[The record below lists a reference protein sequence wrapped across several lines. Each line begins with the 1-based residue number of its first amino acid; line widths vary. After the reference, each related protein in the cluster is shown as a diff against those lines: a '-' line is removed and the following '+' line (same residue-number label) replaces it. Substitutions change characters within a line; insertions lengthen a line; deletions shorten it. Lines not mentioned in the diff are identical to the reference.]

1 MLNSQIKLEI
11 REYEKKIKEIN
22 EKLDDDRYMQE
33 VVAGSLIGRK
43 HAYMEFI
50 EKIKEWCE

>member
-22 EKLDDDRYMQE
+22 I
-33 VVAGSLIGRK
+33 VSL
-43 HAYMEFI
+43 
-50 EKIKEWCE
+50 KIKYMVTNLVTEDLNILLNQSQMI